1 MGAALLAAACLPL
14 IWLVAAP
21 FVFLAWLPYWLGM
34 PQVWLISLP
43 LAIAGAL
50 AVHALLVGVTARV
63 LSRREPHVVARLLG
77 DA

>member
-14 IWLVAAP
+14 IWLAAAP
-21 FVFLAWLPYWLGM
+21 FVFLAWLPYWLEM
-34 PQVWLISLP
+34 PQVWLISIP
-43 LAIAGAL
+43 IAVVGAL
-50 AVHALLVGVTARV
+50 AVHALLVAATARA